1 VPTTSSLEILEP
13 FAVKNQR
20 WEHRAVIAEKLNTIF
35 EFSVLLLCTDSK
47 IDQEAQGLYSVEHNY
62 AYVDY
67 MLTDDKSAPSIRCV
81 PTGIWL
87 NSENS

>member
-13 FAVKNQR
+13 FVVKKPKMGTWGGNCR
-20 WEHRAVIAEKLNTIF
+20 ETEYYF
-35 EFSVLLLCTDSK
+35 EFSVLFMHRLPK

>member
-1 VPTTSSLEILEP
+1 MPTTSSLEILEP

-20 WEHRAVIAEKLNTIF
+20 WEHRAVIAEKLNTILNSAF
-35 EFSVLLLCTDSK
+35 CCYAQTAK
-47 IDQEAQGLYSVEHNY
+47 IDQEAQGLNGVEHNY

>member
-1 VPTTSSLEILEP
+1 M
-13 FAVKNQR
+13 
-20 WEHRAVIAEKLNTIF
+20 HRLP
-35 EFSVLLLCTDSK
+35 K